1 MRSRLAPRAS
11 PGLVEPADV
20 FKKENLPVLFH
31 HCAGV
36 YDENGNRACQV
47 HLLFFLP
54 KRVNASLVS
63 LNVQSAH
70 MASPVG
76 RGGNSE
82 AFEKSK

>member
-1 MRSRLAPRAS
+1 MRLELRQ
-11 PGLVEPADV
+11 GFVEPADV

-54 KRVNASLVS
+54 KGVNASLVS

-70 MASPVG
+70 IASPVG